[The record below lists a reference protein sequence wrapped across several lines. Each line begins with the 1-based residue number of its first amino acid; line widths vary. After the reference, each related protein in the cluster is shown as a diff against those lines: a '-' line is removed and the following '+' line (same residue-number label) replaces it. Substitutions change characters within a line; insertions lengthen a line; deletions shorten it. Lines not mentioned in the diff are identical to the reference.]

1 MSGTV
6 CRASHD
12 SVSASVPSV
21 ASVVSSTTSLDHG
34 SSGSRSGSSGCI
46 GSVGNLGRISH
57 LGRIGASVAVA
68 FALAGCM
75 VGPDF
80 KQPEVSLKEQ
90 WKQETGGEFTAAVE
104 TVRSAQ
110 INPVDWWSQFG
121 DPTLDRLLELAGS
134 QNLSLQSAAVR
145 VYQARAQLGIS
156 DAALLPTVAANG
168 QAVQGND
175 SATTREAMINGNWE
189 LDFWGKYRRG
199 IESSFSTYQ
208 GSIAAYYNADVSLAS
223 MVAKTYINI
232 RNLESLIRVARTNL
246 ALQGESLRIAD
257 ARYKAGSTSL
267 LALSQAQT
275 RYQQTKA
282 EIPGLISRLNR
293 QQNAMSVLLGERP
306 GYYEANFGGVDNE
319 LTAPAVLNVGIP
331 ADLLRRRPDVAL
343 AEYQAASQS
352 ALIGVR
358 EADLYPSFSITGMF
372 GYLNTSMSYQG
383 SPSLT
388 FEGTSSSVGGAFYL
402 PLFYRGAIRDQVRV
416 EDAALQQAILN
427 YQNVVLSAQ
436 SEVEDALMQ
445 IATAENAAQDYA
457 QAVRSA
463 RQAAKLAL
471 DLYEAGQ
478 SDYNVVIVAQQT
490 LLSVQNDLVQTRT
503 DALLGYADAFKA
515 LGGGWNGDLTIPPL
529 PNEMVAQMKERT
541 NWGQMLDHPD
551 SPRLIKTLG
560 LDQTGPEPVSA
571 VTASAAATSTARAA
585 NNNATATPTTTNNA
599 TSAGAQ

>member
-1 MSGTV
+1 
-6 CRASHD
+6 
-12 SVSASVPSV
+12 
-21 ASVVSSTTSLDHG
+21 
-34 SSGSRSGSSGCI
+34 
-46 GSVGNLGRISH
+46 
-57 LGRIGASVAVA
+57 
-68 FALAGCM
+68 M

-80 KQPEVSLKEQ
+80 EQPAVSVKEQ
-90 WKQETGGEFTAAVE
+90 WKQETGGEFSAAVE

-110 INPVDWWSQFG
+110 VNPVNWWSQFG

-145 VYQARAQLGIS
+145 VYQARAQLGVS
-156 DAALLPTVAANG
+156 DANLLPTVAANG
-168 QAVQGND
+168 QASQGND
-175 SATTREAMINGNWE
+175 STSTREAMVNGNWE

-199 IESSFSTYQ
+199 IESTFATYQ
-208 GSIAAYYNADVSLAS
+208 GAIAAYYNADVSLAS

-293 QQNAMSVLLGERP
+293 QQNAMSVLLGQRP
-306 GYYEANFGGVDNE
+306 GYYEASFGDTKGD
-319 LTAPAVLNVGIP
+319 LKAPEVLNVGIP

-372 GYLNTSMSYQG
+372 GYLNTSMSFQG
-383 SPSLT
+383 SPNLT

-402 PLFYRGAIRDQVRV
+402 PLFYRGAIRDQVRI
-416 EDAALQQAILN
+416 EDAAFPQAILN

-436 SEVEDALMQ
+436 SEVEDALTQ
-445 IATAENAAQDYA
+445 IATSQKAAQDYA
-457 QAVRSA
+457 RALRSA
-463 RQAAKLAL
+463 RQSARLAL

-529 PNEMVAQMKERT
+529 PNEMIAQMKERT
-541 NWGQMLDHPD
+541 NWGELLDHPD
-551 SPRLIKTLG
+551 TPRLIQTFG
-560 LDQTGPEPVSA
+560 LDQAGPVPTAAKSA
-571 VTASAAATSTARAA
+571 T
-585 NNNATATPTTTNNA
+585 
-599 TSAGAQ
+599 AGAQ